1 MSTNQYWAS
10 DESDQSDPSESYRN
24 GLGKQRLV
32 RDCSY

>member
-10 DESDQSDPSESYRN
+10 DESDLSDLSEGYRN

-32 RDCSY
+32 RDCPY